1 MKARDWWAP
10 GLAVWLLTSGAIFA
24 QAPAAPAKAKP
35 GGAAKKPAKPKP
47 FDLVKKADGT
57 PLLPYELVRVA
68 QAIRLDAAQQRM
80 IADSV
85 EVARL
90 ALADWQKVND
100 PKLEEMK
107 KQYEK
112 LYAQREAMKREESRL
127 QGAWR
132 LKVAEVLTAK
142 QTALWVRYQLEERI
156 RHYPTS
162 YKFTAEQK
170 QKTEALVAAA
180 VEKAL
185 AVPAA
190 KRREERYKISQD
202 LRTAVRALVK
212 PAQRRHREVT
222 SAAYYVTS
230 HFQRLKLTKEQQQQ
244 VKDLVTKE
252 TEVVSKRAAR
262 VAELYKEL
270 EALRKM
276 TSSGSSSF
284 YRALRE
290 KARKAVLT
298 DAQRAA
304 LKGK

>member
-1 MKARDWWAP
+1 
-10 GLAVWLLTSGAIFA
+10 V
-24 QAPAAPAKAKP
+24 
-35 GGAAKKPAKPKP
+35 
-47 FDLVKKADGT
+47 
-57 PLLPYELVRVA
+57 VRVA
-68 QAIRLDAAQQRM
+68 QAIRLDTAQQRM

-90 ALADWQKVND
+90 ALADWQKANE
-100 PKLEEMK
+100 PKMEELK

-112 LYAQREAMKREESRL
+112 LYEQRAAMKREESRL

-142 QTALWVRYQLEERI
+142 QIALWVRYQLEERI

-162 YKFTAEQK
+162 YQFTAEQK

-190 KRREERYKISQD
+190 KRREEMYNISQD
-202 LRTAVRALVK
+202 LRTAVRALVT
-212 PAQRRHREVT
+212 PAQRRQREVT
-222 SAAYYVTS
+222 SATYYINN
-230 HFQRLKLTKEQQQQ
+230 HFERVKLTPEQQQQ
-244 VKDLVTKE
+244 IKDLVAKE
-252 TEVVSKRAAR
+252 TEAMSKKTQR

-270 EALRKM
+270 EALRKT

-304 LKGK
+304 LERRKRQ